1 MTRIDKWLWAARF
14 FKTRSL
20 AQQAIE
26 RGRVR
31 LAGERVK
38 TSREVRIGDTL
49 SLDQDDWVREVEVRA
64 VAEIRGPA
72 RVAQGL
78 YLERADSVAAKER
91 ALERARERRR
101 LFPEPAHSILR
112 GRPTKVDRRA
122 LGRLKG

>member
-20 AQQAIE
+20 AQQALE

-38 TSREVRIGDTL
+38 TSREVRVGDTL
-49 SLDQDDWVREVEVRA
+49 SLDQGDWVREVEVRA
-64 VAEIRGPA
+64 VTEIRGPA
-72 RVAQGL
+72 NVAQGL
-78 YLERADSVAAKER
+78 YVERADSVAARER

-101 LFPEPAHSILR
+101 LFPEPAHSIGG

-122 LGRLKG
+122 LERLKG